1 MITVGKERIPW
12 KEGMTV
18 AHVLEA
24 VEDGH
29 KYAVVRVNGKLVSR
43 PNFEQTPVPDGAEF
57 IPVPM
62 IAGG

>member
-1 MITVGKERIPW
+1 MITVGKEKIPW

-18 AHVLEA
+18 AQVLEA
-24 VEDGH
+24 VTDGH
-29 KYAVVRVNGKLVSR
+29 KYAVVRLNGKLISR
-43 PNFEQTPVPDGAEF
+43 PNFEKTTVPDRAEF

>member
-1 MITVGKERIPW
+1 MITIGKEKISW
-12 KEGMTV
+12 EKGMTV
-18 AHVLEA
+18 AQVLET

-43 PNFEQTPVPDGAEF
+43 PNFEKTPVPDRAEF

>member
-1 MITVGKERIPW
+1 MITVGKEKISW
-12 KEGMTV
+12 EKGMTV
-18 AHVLEA
+18 AQVLEA

-29 KYAVVRVNGKLVSR
+29 KYAVVRVNGKLISR
-43 PNFEQTPVPDGAEF
+43 PNFEKTPVPDRAEF

>member
-1 MITVGKERIPW
+1 MITVGQEKIPW

-18 AHVLEA
+18 AQVLEA
-24 VEDGH
+24 IADGH

-43 PNFEQTPVPDGAEF
+43 PNFEKTPVPDHAEF

>member
-1 MITVGKERIPW
+1 MITIGKEKISW
-12 KEGMTV
+12 EKGMTV
-18 AHVLEA
+18 AQVLET

-29 KYAVVRVNGKLVSR
+29 KYAVVRVNGKLISR
-43 PNFEQTPVPDGAEF
+43 PNFEKTPVPDRAEF

>member
-1 MITVGKERIPW
+1 VITVGKEKVSW

-18 AHVLEA
+18 AQVLDA

-43 PNFEQTPVPDGAEF
+43 PNFEKTPVPDRAEF

>member
-1 MITVGKERIPW
+1 MITVGKEKISW
-12 KEGMTV
+12 KKGMTV
-18 AHVLEA
+18 AQVLEA
-24 VEDGH
+24 VADGH

-43 PNFEQTPVPDGAEF
+43 PNFKKTRVPDRAEF